1 MIQAILIVHM
11 ENKSIEF
18 FGTMKEIEKEAG
30 KDFIRCHRAYLVNKQ
45 NIKEIND
52 RDRYIVRKTQ
62 AHCPISSRM
71 LSQVKNAWR

>member
-45 NIKEIND
+45 NIKEKQTHKRQDNQYNM
-52 RDRYIVRKTQ
+52 RQYTSCMVG
-62 AHCPISSRM
+62 AF
-71 LSQVKNAWR
+71 

>member
-18 FGTMKEIEKEAG
+18 FGTMKEIEKEPG

-52 RDRYIVRKTQ
+52 RDRYIVMKTQ
-62 AHCPISSRM
+62 ACCPISSRM